1 MKREMKRDWLLQRMA
16 RITTTVLV
24 AVVLLGSAPVVNAA
38 DEKPDDKWRFTLIP
52 YFWLPS
58 MSASIKL
65 ESPRNPASGSVDVGA
80 DTLLE
85 NLKFALPLSFQGQ
98 KGRWSLLFD
107 FMYVKFGN
115 DDEKAHFPGI
125 LVGAE
130 MELESFVAN
139 FAVAYSVFRNGYF
152 NFDPLVG
159 VRYAVID
166 ADVSLDIVR
175 TPTDEISSRKFSKTE
190 RFIDPV
196 IGFRGKFEL
205 GKNWYLPYYFD
216 IGGFGIDSD
225 LTVHAFAGI
234 GYRFSKLFSMM
245 LGYRYLYYDFSN
257 TGLVKDLDV
266 YGPIL
271 GFSFSF

>member
-1 MKREMKRDWLLQRMA
+1 MKRDWLLQRVA
-16 RITTTVLV
+16 RITATVLV
-24 AVVLLGSAPVVNAA
+24 AIVLLGSATVVIAA
-38 DEKPDDKWRFTLIP
+38 DEKPDDRWRFTITP
-52 YFWLPS
+52 YLWLPS
-58 MSASIKL
+58 LSASMKL
-65 ESPRNPASGSVDVGA
+65 ESPKGTGSGTMDVGA

-85 NLKFALPLSFQGQ
+85 NLKFAGMISLQGQ

-130 MELESFVAN
+130 TELESSVAN

-159 VRYAVID
+159 VRYVVVD
-166 ADVSLDIVR
+166 ADVSLDIVG
-175 TPTDEISSRKFSKTE
+175 TLPDEVSSRRFSKTE
-190 RFIDPV
+190 SFVDPI

-205 GKNWYLPYYFD
+205 GKNWYLPYHFD

-245 LGYRYLYYDFSN
+245 LGYRYLYYDFGN
-257 TGLVKDLDV
+257 TNLVKDLNM
-266 YGPIL
+266 YGPAL
-271 GFSFSF
+271 GFSFTF